1 MAQKLSAAFGQ
12 SVIVDNRA
20 GAATTVASNYT
31 AKAAPDGYTIY
42 AGGTSLVINPTLQGN
57 VQYDPHKSFELVSLM
72 SLTPFILQVN
82 ADFPAKNMAELLAY
96 LQAGASRVNVA
107 SPGSGSMSNMAAE
120 LFRAR
125 TGLKYTLVPY
135 RGGAQGGQDVAAGN
149 VQMMFGNLPE
159 FLGQLSAGNLIPIA
173 FGGASRAPA
182 FPNVPL
188 MSQYLPGYRVDNWF
202 AVFGPRNLPAE
213 LVDLWNKVLRTALAK
228 PEIQKRYAENAME
241 IVTGSPAELKAT
253 IASDRKKWQEII
265 QAVGMKNE

>member
-1 MAQKLSAAFGQ
+1 MAAMCVSPVLPGLKLPINVDTDMTPIGPVANVYNMLVFAKSAPFRTVPEMIEAAKKNPGKLTYA
-12 SVIVDNRA
+12 SA
-20 GAATTVASNYT
+20 GN
-31 AKAAPDGYTIY
+31 
-42 AGGTSLVINPTLQGN
+42 GTSQ
-57 VQYDPHKSFELVSLM
+57 H
-72 SLTPFILQVN
+72 
-82 ADFPAKNMAELLAY
+82 LA
-96 LQAGASRVNVA
+96 G
-107 SPGSGSMSNMAAE
+107 E
-120 LFRAR
+120 LFKKMA
-125 TGLKYTLVPY
+125 GVDLLHVPY
-135 RGGAQGGQDVAAGN
+135 RGGAPAIQDMVSGN

-265 QAVGMKNE
+265 QAVGMRNE

>member
-1 MAQKLSAAFGQ
+1 MTGVQTCALPISG
-12 SVIVDNRA
+12 VD
-20 GAATTVASNYT
+20 
-31 AKAAPDGYTIY
+31 
-42 AGGTSLVINPTLQGN
+42 
-57 VQYDPHKSFELVSLM
+57 
-72 SLTPFILQVN
+72 
-82 ADFPAKNMAELLAY
+82 LLH
-96 LQAGASRVNVA
+96 
-107 SPGSGSMSNMAAE
+107 
-120 LFRAR
+120 
-125 TGLKYTLVPY
+125 VPY
-135 RGGAQGGQDVAAGN
+135 RGGAPAIQDMVSGN